1 MREKDFTPETY
12 ILPMNYL
19 VSIFP
24 EQEKN
29 MRKALQ
35 YVIEPINDINEIL
48 LFLSTFGEWLIE
60 RADDF
65 LNTIDN

>member
-1 MREKDFTPETY
+1 
-12 ILPMNYL
+12 
-19 VSIFP
+19 
-24 EQEKN
+24 

-60 RADDF
+60 RAVL